1 MGGWVGIAGTLIG
14 AIAVV
19 LGGLFAAK
27 ATRAAAVVTA
37 EAQRAAARAA
47 AEPAVTAS
55 NLSVLEATV
64 RRVDEENDENRA
76 EIRSLRTLIRAY
88 SRTVDRLIS
97 RMREARIGPEPDD
110 IDPLV
115 REHMR
120 TGA

>member
-1 MGGWVGIAGTLIG
+1 M
-14 AIAVV
+14 V
-19 LGGLFAAK
+19 LAGLFAARS
-27 ATRAAAVVTA
+27 TRAAAVVTA

-55 NLSVLEATV
+55 NLAVLETTV
-64 RRVDEENDENRA
+64 RRVDEENKENRA
-76 EIRSLRTLIRAY
+76 EIRGLRALIRAY
-88 SRTVDRLIS
+88 SWTVDRLIS
-97 RMREARIGPEPDD
+97 RMRDARIGPEPDD

>member
-27 ATRAAAVVTA
+27 ATGAAAVVTA

-88 SRTVDRLIS
+88 SRTVDRLIT
-97 RMREARIGPEPDD
+97 RMRDEIG
-110 IDPLV
+110 
-115 REHMR
+115 RAAWR
-120 TGA
+120 G